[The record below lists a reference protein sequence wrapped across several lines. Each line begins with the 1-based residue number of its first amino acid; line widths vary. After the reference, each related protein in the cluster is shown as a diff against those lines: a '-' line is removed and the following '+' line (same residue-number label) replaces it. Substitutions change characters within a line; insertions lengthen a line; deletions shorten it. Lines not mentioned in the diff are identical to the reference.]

1 MTDTVKIS
9 FKLNP
14 ITHFTVL
21 LIMLLS
27 SSLAA
32 FSLSISGYKATGIIS
47 PRFTFKEVYRCESW
61 HFHLGEYEFHLPK
74 DSIVI
79 PVYYKGVF
87 HGIVIQKNKE
97 ELTVSEENRSHKITY
112 GFLALSDNTFLR
124 LKKDTLF
131 LTLEDL
137 SLKKRV
143 LAYAGQKIKLP
154 QLSGIGFTYMFLPP
168 PESYYFYLENGIV
181 QQDFPLP
188 HAGENIGRYL
198 LYFSLISCIVI
209 LTIQIL
215 TLDLH
220 PSVKLLH
227 LLANTP
233 PTRQELFLA
242 LIIFPVVFLA
252 EKFSGFRPFNSLID
266 PFSVILYLALALLLF
281 ILARKQVITT
291 PTIIVTGWH
300 LQRCLI
306 LALIVFFIITA
317 FSAFQFPAGILPGF
331 TYREI
336 AFKFLLCFF
345 YALAKESC
353 WRGFLH
359 TLLERLGGKWMGLVL
374 TPLVFSALFSLNLLC
389 QPRGISTSPNDLLQS
404 FFFIPLTFFMLGYMY
419 YRTRNIFCSTALH
432 AMLLFLPGIL
442 IF

>member
-1 MTDTVKIS
+1 MKIS

-317 FSAFQFPAGILPGF
+317 FSAFQFPTGILPEF
-331 TYREI
+331 TYLEI
-336 AFKFLLCFF
+336 AFKFLLCSF

-359 TLLERLGGKWMGLVL
+359 TLLERLGGKWMGLIL

-389 QPRGISTSPNDLLQS
+389 KPRGISTSPDDLLQS

-432 AMLLFLPGIL
+432 ALLLFLPGIL